1 MRPVNS
7 ARASRDTSGGAD
19 GAADSLQIRPPRQA
33 RTQQAWNR
41 VLNSGV
47 EILEEGGYDAFTIAA
62 VCERARVP
70 PRALYDRVTS
80 KDALFLAVYEH
91 GMARV
96 AADHAPFANDSL
108 WEGLGP
114 AATIGQ
120 AVRLVMTIFDHH
132 AALLRAVVLL
142 PSAHP
147 EVLRRGAHH
156 TQQLR
161 ELYVQ
166 RCRPAVSGQ
175 HADPATAAGAS
186 FDAVFASAV
195 FRTAYGPSFLRS
207 GQDADDHAARLA
219 EMQAAYLIA
228 GRPG

>member
-1 MRPVNS
+1 M
-7 ARASRDTSGGAD
+7 TSVKADREAGHGGPGKAVD
-19 GAADSLQIRPPRQA
+19 LRVRPPRQA

-41 VLNSGV
+41 VLESGV
-47 EILEEGGYDAFTIAA
+47 QILEEGGYDAFTIAA

-96 AADHAPFANDSL
+96 AADHAPFADDAL

-114 AATIGQ
+114 TATIRQ
-120 AVRLVMTIFDHH
+120 AVGQVMAIFSRHT
-132 AALLRAVVLL
+132 ALLRAVILL
-142 PSAHP
+142 SSAHP
-147 EVLRRGAHH
+147 EVFRRGAGY
-156 TQQLR
+156 TRQLR

-166 RCRPAVSGQ
+166 RCSPAVCGQ
-175 HADPATAAGAS
+175 HTDPAAAASAS

-195 FRTAYGPSFLRS
+195 FRTAYGPGFP
-207 GQDADDHAARLA
+207 GTDQDADEHTARLA
-219 EMQAAYLIA
+219 DMQGAYLIA
-228 GRPG
+228 GGPQ